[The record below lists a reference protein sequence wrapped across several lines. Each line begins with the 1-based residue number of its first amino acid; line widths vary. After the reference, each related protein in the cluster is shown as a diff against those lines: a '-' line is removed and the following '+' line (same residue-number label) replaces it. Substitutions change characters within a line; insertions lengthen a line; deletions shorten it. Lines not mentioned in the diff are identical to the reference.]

1 MRAEIALLVA
11 SAASLACGPSETI
24 RPRVAGPSP
33 LEERWTPKPRPL
45 SAAAQAPAGPVVILE
60 RVTDWAGGEGSCK
73 VDDDCVVVDHFQQAE
88 LCPPGLS
95 VSRELAEAE
104 VVYRLRNGPYRVRPG
119 HCPDMG
125 LAIRPVCSDGTCAAQ
140 RSPESE
146 SQTNDESIVQ
156 RELPEIEAC
165 YRATLKAASD
175 LELSLTVQLVVARNG
190 VVSYA
195 RADEGGS
202 EDLRRCVVRR
212 LYGLEFPFPERTRKV
227 NVPLTF
233 RPRRDAVTRSP

>member
-1 MRAEIALLVA
+1 M
-11 SAASLACGPSETI
+11 
-24 RPRVAGPSP
+24 AGPSP
-33 LEERWTPKPRPL
+33 PEERWTPKPRSS
-45 SAAAQAPAGPVVILE
+45 SAAAQAPLAGPVVILE

-104 VVYRLRNGPYRVRPG
+104 VVYRLRKGPYRVRPG
-119 HCPDMG
+119 HCPDTG
-125 LAIRPVCSDGTCAAQ
+125 LAIRPVCSGGTCAAQ

-146 SQTNDESIVQ
+146 SQTNDESIVL
-156 RELPEIEAC
+156 RELPGIEAC
-165 YRATLKAASD
+165 YRGALQIDPD
-175 LELSLTVQLVVARNG
+175 LELSLSVQLSIARNG
-190 VVSYA
+190 IVSYA
-195 RADEGGS
+195 RADERGT